1 MRTHMLFAGSTV
13 VLGLLGC
20 SNPRIQAVPAV
31 EPVLPAVTTRTLS
44 AKDLSLDPTSRLQM
58 HLEALA
64 RAEQLPELRDEEFVG
79 QPCQVGG
86 ISCLAMD
93 DRPFE
98 VCQLSSQDCGEKLL
112 ESLRR
117 GESFGPLRPG
127 PPR

>member
-1 MRTHMLFAGSTV
+1 MRTHVLFAGSAV
-13 VLGLLGC
+13 VIGLLGC
-20 SNPRIQAVPAV
+20 SNPRIEAVPGV
-31 EPVLPAVTTRTLS
+31 EPALPVVTIRNLS
-44 AKDLSLDPTSRLQM
+44 EKDLPLDQTSRLQM

-64 RAEQLPELRDEEFVG
+64 KAEQLPALNGEEFLG

-86 ISCLAMD
+86 TSCLEMD

-98 VCQLSSQDCGEKLL
+98 FCLLSSQDCGEKLR

-127 PPR
+127 PGR

>member
-1 MRTHMLFAGSTV
+1 MRTHVLFAGSAV
-13 VLGLLGC
+13 MMGLLGC
-20 SNPRIQAVPAV
+20 SNPRFESVPVA
-31 EPVLPAVTTRTLS
+31 EPVLPVVTSRTLS
-44 AKDLSLDPTSRLQM
+44 AKDLPLDQTSRLQM

-64 RAEQLPELRDEEFVG
+64 KSEQRSALKGEEFLG

-86 ISCLAMD
+86 TSCLEMD

-98 VCQLSSQDCGEKLL
+98 ICLLSSQDCSEKLR

-127 PPR
+127 PAR

>member
-13 VLGLLGC
+13 MMGLLGC
-20 SNPRIQAVPAV
+20 SNPRIESVPVV
-31 EPVLPAVTTRTLS
+31 EPALPVVTIRTLS
-44 AKDLSLDPTSRLQM
+44 ADDLPLDQTSRLQM
-58 HLEALA
+58 HLEALDQ
-64 RAEQLPELRDEEFVG
+64 AEQLPALNGEEFRG

-98 VCQLSSQDCGEKLL
+98 ICQLSSQDCGEKLR

>member
-1 MRTHMLFAGSTV
+1 MRTHVLFTGSTV
-13 VLGLLGC
+13 MMGLLGC
-20 SNPRIQAVPAV
+20 SSPRIETVPVV
-31 EPVLPAVTTRTLS
+31 EPVLPMVTSRTLS
-44 AKDLSLDPTSRLQM
+44 VEDLPLDQTSRLRM

-64 RAEQLPELRDEEFVG
+64 QAEKLPALSGEEFVG
-79 QPCQVGG
+79 QTCQVGG

-98 VCQLSSQDCGEKLL
+98 ICQLSSQDCGEKLR